1 MIRRTLTA
9 LALAAGLFAASA
21 AFAQEARVEPPAG
34 PETAAAHMHDDW
46 DAILRAHVRADRVDY
61 VGLAGR
67 DLGKLDRYL
76 LRLAAVNADTL
87 AAPDRVA
94 FWLNLYNAT
103 VVRAVCARWH
113 EGWRPDADAFALF
126 KAPIVRMKAGEY
138 TLDMLEHQVIRR
150 RMSDPRIHAA
160 LCCAAVSCPPLQ
172 PRAYRGATVDS
183 LLEVDMRS
191 FVMDRT
197 RNQFDPATRTA
208 RLSQVFEW
216 YVRDF
221 GGEEGRAVILEA
233 FSGLDTKGWTVKYLP
248 YDWSLNIVAPAAA
261 PAAAGKPGKGKKK

>member
-1 MIRRTLTA
+1 
-9 LALAAGLFAASA
+9 
-21 AFAQEARVEPPAG
+21 
-34 PETAAAHMHDDW
+34 
-46 DAILRAHVRADRVDY
+46 
-61 VGLAGR
+61 
-67 DLGKLDRYL
+67 
-76 LRLAAVNADTL
+76 
-87 AAPDRVA
+87 
-94 FWLNLYNAT
+94 
-103 VVRAVCARWH
+103 
-113 EGWRPDADAFALF
+113 
-126 KAPIVRMKAGEY
+126 
-138 TLDMLEHQVIRR
+138 MLEHQVIRR

-261 PAAAGKPGKGKKK
+261 PAGKPGKGKKK